1 MSQSSTHA
9 IPYLGSG
16 LGFRRRIKSDIL
28 AHRGAIDFIEVT
40 TEHFMTPRQL
50 DELAALRVLLP
61 CVPHGLQLSVGS
73 TAPPTTE
80 YLRCIKRVLEVTGA
94 PYYSDHLAVT
104 SAPGID
110 LGHLSPVALTRK
122 SLESVVRNIST
133 VQDHTGKL
141 LIVENITYFFD
152 IPGGELSQTDL
163 LNEVVERTGC
173 GLLLD
178 ATNLYTNATN
188 HGYDPIHFLEQIPL
202 DRVIQVH
209 MAGGVRADGL
219 LFDSHSHAVE
229 EGSWDVLRALAL
241 RTDIKGVI
249 IERDDNYPPI
259 EELLLEVTQA
269 RDILETARKQRE
281 AASRLE
287 SPRPKLPR
295 DAMEG
300 VP

>member
-1 MSQSSTHA
+1 MLQSSAHA
-9 IPYLGSG
+9 IPHLGSG
-16 LGFRRRIKSDIL
+16 LGFRRRMKSSIL
-28 AHRGAIDFIEVT
+28 AHRDSIDFIEIT

-50 DELAALRVLLP
+50 DELEALCALLP

-80 YLRCIKRVLEVTGA
+80 YLRCIKKVLEVTGA
-94 PYYSDHLAVT
+94 PYYSDHLAIT

-110 LGHLSPVALTRK
+110 LGHLSPIVLTRS
-122 SLESVVRNIST
+122 SLESIVRNIST

-141 LIVENITYFFD
+141 LIVENISYFFD
-152 IPGGELSQTDL
+152 IPQGELSHTDL
-163 LNEVVERTGC
+163 LNEIVERTGC

-209 MAGGVRADGL
+209 MAGGVRAGGL

-241 RTDIKGVI
+241 RTDVKGVI

-259 EELLLEVTQA
+259 EELLVEITKA

-281 AASRLE
+281 AAQRFE
-287 SPRPKLPR
+287 SPRPNLPGG
-295 DAMEG
+295 AMEG
-300 VP
+300 VA